1 MRNITVAQ
9 DLGLAEYWQAIIRCT
24 KQEDLVFETI
34 TELDALFLRS
44 NPPLNYQTMEFLQ
57 TVNNHVFILNST
69 TGQILG
75 NSKLYILNFPEIIP
89 ETHVSRDP
97 SRLRKIIDDFGGA
110 MVVKPLQRFGG
121 EGVIKVSTRD
131 RMNLNSLIHYYVRA
145 YESYARRE
153 PIMVQEYLK
162 SVKQDGD
169 IRILLLNGEII
180 GAMRRKP
187 KKGDFRT
194 NVHAG
199 GEVFAHRV
207 TAREKRI
214 CQVIKEK
221 LIHDGLYFVGIDIID
236 GKLVEINCVSPGG
249 IPRINRLNNDHLERK
264 VIDFIERKLTPS
276 ISYPT
281 ESRPEHGVRT
291 SLARPDH
298 VFAGDGC
305 VDRLPRTRTSQMP
318 LKSAWPRNPGPSISG
333 WPATPIP
340 ARCSP

>member
-1 MRNITVAQ
+1 MKIAYLMDALESIQPENETTSHLMYESNERGHAVFYLQAHDVYIRRDQVVARMHNITVKP
-9 DLGLAEYWQAIIRCT
+9 GLDMAEYWQAIIRCT
-24 KQEDLVFETI
+24 KQEHLIFEAI

-44 NPPLNYQTMEFLQ
+44 NPPLNYQVMEFLQ

-75 NSKLYILNFPEIIP
+75 NSKLYSLNFPEIIP

-153 PIMVQEYLK
+153 PIMVQEFLEN
-162 SVKQDGD
+162 VKQDGD
-169 IRILLLNGEII
+169 VRVLLLNGEII

-207 TAREKRI
+207 TMQENRI
-214 CQVIKEK
+214 CQVIKDK
-221 LIHDGLYFVGIDIID
+221 LIADGLYFVGIDIID
-236 GKLVEINCVSPGG
+236 GKLVEVNCVSPGG
-249 IPRINRLNNDHLERK
+249 IPRINRLNNERLECK
-264 VIDFIERKLTPS
+264 VIDFIERKVNAVLQ
-276 ISYPT
+276 
-281 ESRPEHGVRT
+281 ESQRKQ
-291 SLARPDH
+291 A
-298 VFAGDGC
+298 
-305 VDRLPRTRTSQMP
+305 
-318 LKSAWPRNPGPSISG
+318 
-333 WPATPIP
+333 
-340 ARCSP
+340 